1 MKQQEIAALFKHMA
15 DLLEFRGANPFRIR
29 AYRRAAMSL
38 DGFGGDVDRLVQD
51 GRVRAKIPGVGED
64 LAAKIAEYCGTG
76 RIREIEREGKAAP
89 KGLFDLLAVPG
100 IGPKTAR
107 LLSDRLK
114 ITSVDALERAAKAHR
129 LQELPGFHERK
140 EQNVLRGVAILRGG
154 RERMHLG
161 VAVPQA
167 EELVA
172 FLKNI
177 RGVERA
183 SAAGS
188 LRRMRETI
196 GDLDLLV
203 ATRQP
208 ARVMRAFTRAPFCAK
223 ILAAGETKASIV
235 TPQGLQVDLRVVPPE
250 SYGAAL
256 QYFTGSKEHNVRL
269 RELASRHGLKI
280 NEYGVFRLKTNRRLG
295 GGEEADIYQAVGLPW
310 IPPELREDRGEIAA
324 AQANRL
330 PRLVERKDLRGDFH
344 LHSTWS
350 DGGDSLEAMARAA
363 AARGYE
369 YAALCDHSQ
378 SLKVAHGMTVARLK
392 QQAQKIGAL
401 NQRFRN
407 FRLLMGSEV
416 DILADGR
423 MDYPSDILAK
433 LDFVVGS
440 VHSGFSRPQA
450 EQTRRIERAMENPY
464 VTVVG
469 HPTGRLMGQREAYAV
484 DLERLFRTAKATG
497 TAMEINGQP
506 KRLDLNDAAAHRAR
520 GAGVML
526 TLATDS
532 HSVAQLEQVVYG
544 LAVARRAWLEPGDL
558 LNTKSLKELLA
569 WIGRKRSRTHR
580 RTT

>member
-38 DGFGGDVDRLVQD
+38 DGFGGDVDRLVQE

-161 VAVPQA
+161 LAVPQA

-172 FLKNI
+172 FLRNI

-188 LRRMRETI
+188 LRRMWETI

-208 ARVMRAFTRAPFCAK
+208 ARVMRAFTRARFCAK

-392 QQAQKIGAL
+392 QQARKVRAL

-423 MDYPSDILAK
+423 MDYPSEVLAQ

-450 EQTRRIERAMENPY
+450 EQTRRIERAMENPH
-464 VTVVG
+464 VTVIG
-469 HPTGRLMGQREAYAV
+469 HPT
-484 DLERLFRTAKATG
+484 
-497 TAMEINGQP
+497 
-506 KRLDLNDAAAHRAR
+506 
-520 GAGVML
+520 
-526 TLATDS
+526 
-532 HSVAQLEQVVYG
+532 
-544 LAVARRAWLEPGDL
+544 
-558 LNTKSLKELLA
+558 
-569 WIGRKRSRTHR
+569 
-580 RTT
+580 